1 MREKE
6 PNPGAA
12 GDLKGWLAGIGLGQY
27 SDLFTEHRLDLDV
40 MSDLTEADLAALG
53 LPLGDRKR
61 LQRAISSLSA
71 SDSTEAPAKAVRSPP
86 RTEIGAERRQLTTMF
101 CDMVDSTSLSS
112 QFDPED
118 VRDMIASF
126 RETCVRVVKHYEGFA
141 ARFVGDGILVYFGYP
156 NAHED
161 DAERAV
167 RAGLEIV
174 RMLSTTRAIEPRGAP
189 SHAPAVRIGIATG
202 LVVVGDLVGQG
213 VEERDSAVGET
224 VNLAARLQGLA
235 PSNGVVISSSTRS
248 LLKGKFDYRNL
259 GDHELKGIPGRTEVW
274 HVVRP
279 SRVETRFAAAMGSRL
294 TPLVNRNDEISL
306 LLGRWQQ
313 AKAGDGQVVV
323 LFGEP
328 GIGKSRIVQEIF
340 ERIAG
345 DRHGHVSFQ
354 CSPYYS
360 STAFHPFIEQLKFA
374 LGLDRDDASASSLT
388 SLERAIAAARGEVE
402 QVTPLFA
409 ALLSIPTGDRY
420 PPLDLSPQQQKDA
433 IVSALVN
440 HLLGLARER
449 PLVIAFEDAHWI
461 DPTSREVVD
470 LLMEKVENTPILVAM
485 TCRSEFQPSW
495 SARSHITTLVLNR
508 LSRQLRTTLVERVAG
523 SREMPKEVVEDII
536 VKTDGV
542 PLFVEELT
550 KAVLESDLLTE
561 RHGRYVLSGS
571 WRQLAIPATLMDSL
585 MARLDR
591 MGPFKRVAQIGAT
604 IGRQFSYEMLNAVAS
619 LPAEQIEA
627 ALDRLEEAGLIVRL
641 GQPPDALYSFKHV
654 LIQDAAHASL
664 LRSERRRLHARI
676 ASVLARKYPERTERE
691 PELLAYHLT
700 ESDQSEPAAS
710 SWLKAGKQAAMLG
723 AYLEAIGHL
732 RRGLA
737 VVQASLEMPNRDQM
751 ELELRVA
758 LGNALIAAKGY
769 GTQEVEDNFT
779 RALEFGRQLDDE
791 DKVLAAIRGL
801 WMRHFI
807 RADLAKAHSL
817 SAELLKFARRE
828 RPSGLLSK
836 QTLYLVEAHRSIGQT
851 MLYRGR
857 FLAAQH
863 HLQRSIR
870 LDDPALHRGSGERL
884 INPGVMSSSYLAY
897 LLWFLGRPDTARQNS
912 EQAITD
918 AEERRHPFTVAF
930 ALVFGAY
937 LCQHMH
943 DVVGTRDYASRAMTI
958 SSEHGF
964 LHWKQQ
970 ATILHGWS
978 LTELGAMDE
987 GLSEMRAGV
996 EGYEAQDSWLASCWF
1011 RSLLAQGY
1019 ARAGVPEAA
1028 WHALDGALAI
1038 AKRTGD
1044 HFCLAEIY
1052 RLQGELKLAHAG
1064 SAVIAEA
1071 EHLFARSLEVARMQS
1086 ARSWELRTAI
1096 SLARL
1101 WRDSGRSDQAAE
1113 LLVPIVGKFNEGLFT
1128 PDLQQALELVKE
1140 LCEDGTRDRQR
1151 AAAGD
1156 DSERT
1161 TAAVDADA
1169 RGKPGARL

>member
-12 GDLKGWLAGIGLGQY
+12 GNLKRWLAGIGLGQY
-27 SDLFTEHRLDLDV
+27 SDLFAEHRLDLDV
-40 MSDLTEADLAALG
+40 MSDLTEADLVALG
-53 LPLGDRKR
+53 VPLGDRKR
-61 LQRAISSLSA
+61 LQRAISSLPA
-71 SDSTEAPAKAVRSPP
+71 SDATETPTAAVRSPP
-86 RTEIGAERRQLTTMF
+86 RAEIGAERRQLTTMF

-174 RMLSTTRAIEPRGAP
+174 RMLSTTRAIEPRGALG
-189 SHAPAVRIGIATG
+189 HAPAVRIGIATG

-213 VEERDSAVGET
+213 IEERDSAVGET

-235 PSNGVVISSSTRS
+235 TPNGVVISSSTRS
-248 LLKGKFDYRNL
+248 LLKGKFDYRDL
-259 GDHELKGIPGRTEVW
+259 GAHGLKGIPGKTEAW

-294 TPLVNRNDEISL
+294 TPLVNRHEEISL

-328 GIGKSRIVQEIF
+328 GIGKSRIVQEIS

-360 STAFHPFIEQLKFA
+360 STAFHPFIEQLKFT
-374 LGLDRDDASASSLT
+374 LGLDRDDAAALSL
-388 SLERAIAAARGEVE
+388 SNLERAVAAAHGEVE
-402 QVTPLFA
+402 RVTPILA

-420 PPLDLSPQQQKDA
+420 PSLDLSPQQQKDA

-440 HLLGLARER
+440 HLLGLSREQ

-470 LLMEKVENTPILVAM
+470 LLVEKVENTPILVAM

-495 SARSHITTLVLNR
+495 SAHSHITTMVLNR

-619 LPAEQIEA
+619 IPADQIGA
-627 ALDRLEEAGLIVRL
+627 GLDRLEGAGLIVRL

-676 ASVLARKYPERTERE
+676 ASVLAEKYPEKTERE

-710 SWLKAGKQAAMLG
+710 SWLKAGKQAARLG

-737 VVQASLEMPNRDQM
+737 VVQGSPEMPDRDRM
-751 ELELRVA
+751 ELELRIA

-769 GTQEVEDNFT
+769 GAQEVEDNFT
-779 RALEFGRQLDDE
+779 RALELGRQLDDE

-807 RADLAKAHSL
+807 RADLTKAHGL

-828 RPSGLLSK
+828 RPSELLPK
-836 QTLYLVEAHRSIGQT
+836 QTLYLVEAHRSIGAT

-863 HLQRSIR
+863 HLHRSIR

-884 INPGVMSSSYLAY
+884 INPDVMSLSYLGY
-897 LLWFLGRPDTARQNS
+897 LLWFLGQPDTARRHN
-912 EQAITD
+912 EQAISN

-937 LCQHMH
+937 VCQHSR
-943 DVVGTRDYASRAMTI
+943 DVEGTRHHASRAMTI

-970 ATILHGWS
+970 ATILHGWA
-978 LTELGAMDE
+978 LTELGEVDE
-987 GLSEMRAGV
+987 GLSEMRTGV
-996 EGYEAQDSWLASCWF
+996 DGYEAQDSWLASCWF

-1019 ARAGVPEAA
+1019 ATAGAPEAA

-1044 HFCLAEIY
+1044 QFYLAEIY
-1052 RLQGELKLAHAG
+1052 RMLGEFSLTHAG
-1064 SAVIAEA
+1064 PAAVADAEL
-1071 EHLFARSLEVARMQS
+1071 LFARSLEVARTQN

-1101 WRDSGRSDQAAE
+1101 WRDSGRPDQAAD
-1113 LLVPIVGKFNEGLFT
+1113 LLVAIVGKFSEGLSA
-1128 PDLQQALELVKE
+1128 PDLQQAQELVKE
-1140 LCEDGTRDRQR
+1140 LCGDGTRDRQR
-1151 AAAGD
+1151 AQAGD
-1156 DSERT
+1156 GDERAT
-1161 TAAVDADA
+1161 GVENVDA
-1169 RGKPGARL
+1169 RGNPGVGL